1 MARRGRLV
9 KSKLLPLPIEVLY
22 QTGMTTL
29 QQLRYLA
36 AVADTLHF
44 RRAAEECHVTQPT
57 LSAQLKQLEA
67 RLGTVLV
74 ERGRG
79 RVILTPAG
87 REIAARARTVL
98 REVGEIVALARSA
111 DRAPFDGTL
120 RMGIVQSLGSYL
132 MPHLLPDL
140 RRRFPGL
147 RLYLREGLPKGLL
160 GQLSDGTLDIL
171 AFPLPVPE
179 RDTEAARI
187 FREPLL
193 IVAPSDHPLA
203 ARARV
208 APADLR
214 GETILALEPG
224 HQLYNQVRDLC
235 AAIGAELSHDYE
247 GTSLDT
253 LRQMVAMGMG
263 LSLLPALYVRSEVA
277 RETLVAARP
286 LDGPT
291 PARVIGLVWRRGSVR
306 GEAYRRLAAAI
317 REILR
322 ARVPE
327 VTVLD

>member
-1 MARRGRLV
+1 M
-9 KSKLLPLPIEVLY
+9 P
-22 QTGMTTL
+22 TL

-36 AVADTLHF
+36 ALAETLHF

-57 LSAQLKQLEA
+57 LSAQVKELEA

-74 ERGRG
+74 ERGHG
-79 RVILTPAG
+79 SVVLTPAG
-87 REIAARARTVL
+87 REIAARARLVL
-98 REVGEIVALARSA
+98 REVAEIVALARAAGREPLS
-111 DRAPFDGTL
+111 GTL
-120 RMGIVQSLGSYL
+120 RLGVVQSLGSYL
-132 MPHLLPDL
+132 MPHLVPDL
-140 RRRFPGL
+140 RRRFPDL
-147 RLYLREGLPKGLL
+147 RLYLREGLPKALL
-160 GQLSDGTLDIL
+160 GQLADGALDLL
-171 AFPLPVPE
+171 AFPLPVSE
-179 RDTEAARI
+179 RDTEAARL

-193 IVAPSDHPLA
+193 LVAPSDHALA
-203 ARARV
+203 RRSSV

-306 GEAYRRLAAAI
+306 GEAYGTLAAAI
-317 REILR
+317 RDILR

>member
-1 MARRGRLV
+1 
-9 KSKLLPLPIEVLY
+9 
-22 QTGMTTL
+22 
-29 QQLRYLA
+29 
-36 AVADTLHF
+36 
-44 RRAAEECHVTQPT
+44 
-57 LSAQLKQLEA
+57 
-67 RLGTVLV
+67 VLV
-74 ERGRG
+74 DRGHG
-79 RVILTPAG
+79 KVVLTPAG
-87 REIAARARTVL
+87 REVAARARAVL
-98 REVGEIVALARSA
+98 REVGEIVALARASG
-111 DRAPFDGTL
+111 REPLSGTL
-120 RMGIVQSLGSYL
+120 RLGVVQSLGSYL
-132 MPHLLPDL
+132 MPHLVPDL

-147 RLYLREGLPKGLL
+147 RLYLREGLPKALL
-160 GQLSDGTLDIL
+160 AQLADGALDLL
-171 AFPLPVPE
+171 AFPLPVSE
-179 RDTEAARI
+179 RDTETARL

-193 IVAPSDHPLA
+193 LVAPADHPLA
-203 ARARV
+203 ARSSV

-224 HQLYNQVRDLC
+224 HQLYNQVRELC

-306 GEAYRRLAAAI
+306 GEAYGALAAAI

-322 ARVPE
+322 AQVPE

>member
-1 MARRGRLV
+1 M
-9 KSKLLPLPIEVLY
+9 P
-22 QTGMTTL
+22 TL
-29 QQLRYLA
+29 RQLRYLA
-36 AVADTLHF
+36 ALAETLHF

-57 LSAQLKQLEA
+57 LSAQLRELEL
-67 RLGTVLV
+67 RLGVVLV
-74 ERGRG
+74 ERGHG
-79 RVILTPAG
+79 RVVLTPAG
-87 REIAARARTVL
+87 REIAARARLVL
-98 REVGEIVALARSA
+98 REVDEIVAVAREAARS
-111 DRAPFDGTL
+111 PLSETL

-132 MPHLLPDL
+132 MPHLVPDL
-140 RRRFPGL
+140 RERFPGL
-147 RLYLREGLPKGLL
+147 RFYLREGLPKSLL
-160 GQLSDGTLDIL
+160 AQLADGALDLL

-179 RDTEAARI
+179 RDTETVRL

-193 IVAPSDHPLA
+193 LVAPADHPLA
-203 ARARV
+203 RRASV

-214 GETILALEPG
+214 GETIMALEPG
-224 HQLYNQVRDLC
+224 HQLYNQVRELC

-286 LDGPT
+286 MEGSA
-291 PARVIGLVWRRGSVR
+291 PARVIGLVWRRGAVR
-306 GEAYRRLAAAI
+306 GAEFRTLAAAI